1 MSNRHWLVSLRL
13 PIPLGWGVDRRRLD
27 DSVEAK
33 AQRTVAGHFALRL
46 SGLAER
52 NLENIG
58 STDASDRRSQMLDR
72 MPFIRDNIAIRR

>member
-1 MSNRHWLVSLRL
+1 MPANAHFTNPYRHQTRFTRFK
-13 PIPLGWGVDRRRLD
+13 LGLD

-33 AQRTVAGHFALRL
+33 AQRTVAGHFALCL